1 MFCCFLFLALSEP
14 PEGDENALTFPTF
27 SEWFFKPNKHQPPVQ
42 QERVMK
48 FAKRSLRSAAKSEDF
63 AINFLTG
70 LLLKS
75 GVTNEDINS
84 NKLSDELTKFVNFLS
99 SSNSFIDSASYN
111 QMLADTAS
119 QPAPEEK
126 KEAPQ
131 KPNPPPKRRE
141 KRKAKKSD
149 EKDPARKP
157 DAKKSEETDPAQKH
171 QVKKSEEKDPA
182 QKSKKKNSLDPQ
194 AVQWTFQQPMNVQ
207 YPMQFVPVQYVVP
220 QYAQQVNSDAKMRKR
235 RHHRRAHKHT

>member
-14 PEGDENALTFPTF
+14 PEGDENALTYPTF

-75 GVTNEDINS
+75 GVTNEDIDS
-84 NKLSDELTKFVNFLS
+84 NRLSEELTKFVGFLS

-111 QMLADTAS
+111 QMLADNARKS
-119 QPAPEEK
+119 AEAAPEEQ

-131 KPNPPPKRRE
+131 KPKEEKEAPKRRE
-141 KRKAKKSD
+141 KRKAKKS
-149 EKDPARKP
+149 EEEQAQKQE
-157 DAKKSEETDPAQKH
+157 AKKSEDEQAQK
-171 QVKKSEEKDPA
+171 QEAKGR
-182 QKSKKKNSLDPQ
+182 KKNSIDPQ

-207 YPMQFVPVQYVVP
+207 YPMNMQFVPVQYVVP
-220 QYAQQVNSDAKMRKR
+220 QYAQQVNSDAKMRRR